1 MRRSTRFCF
10 GTDIVGQS
18 FCWTTQPAFV
28 VLIVSNDKELAA
40 RLVTMMLLAS
50 LVNAACSTKPEIS
63 SVNQETEQITEDAGQ
78 GMPVTNDRTNALPPD
93 FSPAEFVPPDVSEEP
108 PTVPSVTNDTA
119 CIQKTL
125 VPEAVT
131 QPMDIIFVVD
141 NSGSMIQEIREV
153 EKQINRN
160 FASVIEEAGVDYR
173 VLMVSDYGA
182 DPARE
187 APDLPAVS
195 QPICV
200 TAPLGLNADAD
211 GDGACDEAP
220 FPPSATE
227 RFKHFPVLVD
237 SENGP
242 CVLLDYIDGGTFVKI
257 VLNPGGLSR

>member
-1 MRRSTRFCF
+1 MCRK
-10 GTDIVGQS
+10 
-18 FCWTTQPAFV
+18 
-28 VLIVSNDKELAA
+28 N
-40 RLVTMMLLAS
+40 
-50 LVNAACSTKPEIS
+50 
-63 SVNQETEQITEDAGQ
+63 
-78 GMPVTNDRTNALPPD
+78 
-93 FSPAEFVPPDVSEEP
+93 

-119 CIQKTL
+119 YPKPL

-153 EKQINRN
+153 EKQINWN
-160 FASVIEEAGVDYR
+160 FASVIEEAGVDYQ
-173 VLMVSDYGA
+173 LMVSDYGA

-220 FPPSATE
+220 FRLRPRKVQAFSG
-227 RFKHFPVLVD
+227 
-237 SENGP
+237 SG
-242 CVLLDYIDGGTFVKI
+242 
-257 VLNPGGLSR
+257 